1 MNSQPETQEQ
11 SLLTTRIRTALH
23 DARVRI
29 EALERSKNE
38 PIAIIGIGCRFP
50 GGADDPEK
58 FWKLLH
64 DGVDAIGEIPR
75 DRWDINKFYDPAQAM
90 PGKMYFR
97 HGAFLKQTDQFDPH
111 FFGIS
116 PREAMS
122 MDPQHRMLLEVSW
135 EALEHASI
143 APDSL
148 KCSKTGVFVGIGQN
162 DYSRLEMNCGDPAR
176 ITAYSGTGNLFCFAP
191 GRLSYILGLQGPNMA
206 VDTACSSSLVAV
218 HLACTSLRNGESDLS
233 LAGGSHLVISP
244 EISVF
249 LSMTRAVAPDG
260 RCKTFDASANGFARG
275 EGCGVVVLKR
285 LSDAIAAG
293 DNVLALIRGSAVNH
307 DGPGSGLT
315 VPNEQ
320 AQEQV
325 ICQALA
331 NARVEPGLI
340 RYVEAHGTGTSLGD
354 PIEVNAL
361 AAALCGKRATDRPLM
376 IGSVKTNVGHL
387 EAAAGIIGLI
397 KVVLA
402 MTHEE
407 IPPHLHFK
415 TPNPL
420 IAWDKLPVT
429 VPVKPVPWQ
438 KGEEARF
445 AGVSSFGMS
454 GVNAHV
460 VLEDF
465 REKANASIPRQNRA
479 PADTHCHLFTLSAK
493 TSEALRQLAGR
504 YASHLASHPGLAIE
518 EVCLTANKGRS
529 HFSCRLSAVVATA
542 RELEELLTAFH
553 LGRAAN
559 GLFTGQDV
567 YPSGTVTTF
576 GNRTAKN
583 ELEAL
588 ASAYVQD
595 KNIDWTQFY
604 RDTQA
609 RRIHLPPYL
618 FQRERYWIEQP
629 ETAQALIHPLC
640 GRRLQLPFSREI
652 RFESVF
658 SPDSPPYMNDHRIFG
673 EVIAP
678 AASHVSMVLSGVKE
692 SFGADSCLLEDVLF
706 SQAIILSEGTSRT
719 VQLLFT
725 PLGSETF
732 SFQLISSNRQE
743 GSDMADQAGD
753 GLWITHASGRVRLLK
768 DDEKIRTNKMEAIDT
783 IKDRL
788 PTNVTDT
795 DFYSELRA
803 AGFGLGP
810 SFQCGESFW
819 KREDEIL
826 CRMKSSRTLYHGGNY
841 QLYPGLLDTCFQLL
855 SNFWEVGVKELA
867 KGDALFVP
875 FSISS
880 LRFYGPPVQE
890 RQLWCRAGIK
900 KQGIATHQD
909 YRNELQLFDETGQV
923 FAEVSDF
930 RFMKANKKTLL
941 LSSAKEVDGWL
952 YETTWAKSKPIP
964 RQSPAGSLRWL
975 IFQGK
980 DALGVTITNL
990 LKKRGDQCISV
1001 LPGTRY
1007 ETTKA
1012 DSFSINPFQPEDFHR
1027 MLRETGPVHGI
1038 VHLWSMDITEQTDT
1052 LLGCGSTLLMVQALA
1067 KTGWT
1072 EFPRVWLVTRGVK
1085 RVDAVPT
1092 IPEIAQSPVWGLAGV
1107 IRLEHPEIR
1116 CVCIDLD
1123 PSITPSHP
1131 LQGADEA
1138 QALSELILS
1147 GAKEEQVAFRQHETY
1162 VPRLK
1167 RYRPQP
1173 LSERLLVHENATYLI
1188 TGGLG
1193 ALGLQTALRLADR
1206 GARHLVLI
1214 GRNNAS
1220 ELAQKTIYQLEQ
1232 KGVHVHLFKA
1242 DVSREDEMSG
1252 MLKRI
1257 ASDMPPLRGI
1267 IHAAGIIDDAV
1278 LIRQDMDK
1286 FTKVMEPKLKGAWNL
1301 HALTRDIIL
1310 DFFVCFSSTASL
1322 FGSPGQGNYAAA
1334 NAYMDALAHYRR
1346 SQGLPGLSINWG
1358 PWAEAGMAASLG
1370 KREQMRWGDYGMQTI
1385 ATEKGLDVLERL
1397 IAQNS
1402 TQVAVCPI
1410 NWPLFV
1416 EQFYRRQT
1424 PMFLEDFERTS
1435 ATKETPAEPQLPK
1448 NATQSPL
1455 IGKLQEASP
1464 AGRRTLLVNYV
1475 ATLVAAILKM
1485 KSADLIKPRQRL
1497 FDAGL
1502 DSLMAIELR
1511 NSLATGLG
1519 RTLRSTLIFDYP
1531 TIDALVDYLMEEL
1544 KLEDAALK
1552 NAHPKPTR
1560 EAGNVPLH
1568 EAPADLDALL
1578 SNIDRMSEGDVRKI
1592 IVNDKHAGEKRK
1604 DSI

>member
-1 MNSQPETQEQ
+1 MNNQPETQEQ
-11 SLLTTRIRTALH
+11 SLLTARIRAALH
-23 DARVRI
+23 DARIKI
-29 EALERSKNE
+29 ETLERAKNE
-38 PIAIIGIGCRFP
+38 PIAVIGIGCRFP

-58 FWKLLH
+58 FWRLLH
-64 DGVDAIGEIPR
+64 EGVDAIGEIPHN
-75 DRWDINKFYDPAQAM
+75 RWDINKFYDPAQAT

-97 HGAFLKQTDQFDPH
+97 HGAFLKHIDQFDPH

-143 APDSL
+143 APDGL
-148 KCSKTGVFVGIGQN
+148 KCSKTGVYVGIGQN
-162 DYSRLEMNCGDPAR
+162 DYARLEMHCGDPAR

-218 HLACTSLRNGESDLS
+218 HLACTSLRNGESDLA

-260 RCKTFDASANGFARG
+260 RCKTFDASANGFGRG
-275 EGCGVVVLKR
+275 EGCGMIVLKR

-331 NARVEPGLI
+331 NAGVEPGLI

-361 AAALCGKRATDRPLM
+361 AAALCGKRAPERPLM

-387 EAAAGIIGLI
+387 EAAAGITGLI

-429 VPVKPVPWQ
+429 VPTKPVPWQ

-465 REKANASIPRQNRA
+465 REKANASIPRHNGA
-479 PADTHCHLFTLSAK
+479 PADTHYHLFTLSAK
-493 TSEALRQLAGR
+493 TTEALRQLAGR
-504 YASHLASHPGLAIE
+504 YVSHLAAHPGLSLEDI
-518 EVCLTANKGRS
+518 CLTANKGRS
-529 HFSCRLSAVVATA
+529 HFGCRLSAVVATV

-559 GLFTGQDV
+559 GLFSGQDV
-567 YPSGTVTTF
+567 YPSGTITTF

-583 ELEAL
+583 DLESL
-588 ASAYVQD
+588 ARAYVQD

-609 RRIHLPPYL
+609 RRIHLPSYL
-618 FQRERYWIEQP
+618 FQRERCWVEEP
-629 ETAQALIHPLC
+629 EVAQALARPLC

-692 SFGADSCLLEDVLF
+692 AFGADACLLEDVLF
-706 SQAIILSEGTSRT
+706 SQAIILSEGISRT

-725 PLGSETF
+725 PLENGTF
-732 SFQLISSNRQE
+732 SFQLISANRQE
-743 GSDMADQAGD
+743 VSGGAVQTGD
-753 GLWITHASGRVRLLK
+753 GAWVLHASGRVRLLK
-768 DDEKIRTNKMEAIDT
+768 DDGKIRANKMETVDAI
-783 IKDRL
+783 KGRL

-795 DFYSELRA
+795 GFYSELNA

-810 SFQCGESFW
+810 SFQYGESFW

-826 CRMKSSRTLYHGGNY
+826 CRMKSSRTLRHGGNY

-867 KGDALFVP
+867 KGDDLFVP

-880 LRFYGPPVQE
+880 LRFYGPPVQG

-900 KQGIATHQD
+900 KQAGATLRD

-941 LSSAKEVDGWL
+941 ISSTKEVDGWL
-952 YETTWAKSKPIP
+952 YETVWTKSKSVP
-964 RQSPAGSLRWL
+964 RQSPKGSLRWL
-975 IFQGK
+975 VFQGS
-980 DALGVTITNL
+980 DAIGEALTNL
-990 LKKRGDQCISV
+990 LKKRGDQCITV
-1001 LPGTRY
+1001 LPGTKY
-1007 ETTKA
+1007 EATKA
-1012 DSFSINPFQPEDFHR
+1012 DTFSINPFQPEDFHR
-1027 MLRETGPVHGI
+1027 LLREAGTVHGI
-1038 VHLWSMDITEQTDT
+1038 IHLWSMDITGQTDT
-1052 LLGCGSTLLMVQALA
+1052 LPRCGSTLFLVQALA

-1072 EFPRVWLVTRGVK
+1072 EFPRVWLATRGVK

-1123 PSITPSHP
+1123 PSISPSRP
-1131 LQGADEA
+1131 LQEAGEA
-1138 QALSELILS
+1138 QALLELILS
-1147 GAKEEQVAFRQHETY
+1147 GTKEEQVAIRQNETY

-1173 LSERLLVHENATYLI
+1173 HSERLLVHEKATYLI

-1206 GARHLVLI
+1206 GAKNLVLV

-1220 ELAQKTIYQLEQ
+1220 ESAQKTIYQLEQ
-1232 KGVHVHLFKA
+1232 KGIHVHLCKA
-1242 DVSREDEMSG
+1242 DVSREDEISG
-1252 MLKRI
+1252 VLKKI
-1257 ASDMPPLRGI
+1257 ASEMPPLRGI

-1278 LIRQDMDK
+1278 IIRQDLDK
-1286 FTKVMEPKLKGAWNL
+1286 FTKVMAPKLKGAWNL
-1301 HALTRDIIL
+1301 HTLTRDITL

-1334 NAYMDALAHYRR
+1334 NAYLDALAHYRQ

-1358 PWAEAGMAASLG
+1358 PWADAGMAAGLG
-1370 KREQMRWGDYGMQTI
+1370 KREQMRWEDYGMQTI

-1402 TQVAVCPI
+1402 AQVAVCPI
-1410 NWPLFV
+1410 NWPLFI
-1416 EQFYRRQT
+1416 EQFYRRQA

-1435 ATKETPAEPQLPK
+1435 ATKETSTEPQLLK
-1448 NATQSPL
+1448 NATQSSI

-1464 AGRRTLLVNYV
+1464 SVRRTLLANYV
-1475 ATLVAAILKM
+1475 ATLVAGILKM
-1485 KSADLIKPRQRL
+1485 KSPDLIKPRQRL

-1544 KLEDAALK
+1544 KFEDPTVK
-1552 NAHPKPTR
+1552 TAHPKPPG
-1560 EAGNVPLH
+1560 EASSASLQ
-1568 EAPADLDALL
+1568 ETPADLDLDALL
-1578 SNIDRMSEGDVRKI
+1578 SNIDRMSDGDVRKM
-1592 IVNDKHAGEKRK
+1592 IVNDKHVG
-1604 DSI
+1604 

>member
-1 MNSQPETQEQ
+1 MNNQPETDVQ
-11 SLLTTRIRTALH
+11 LALTTRIRAALH
-23 DARVRI
+23 DARIKI
-29 EALERSKNE
+29 ETLERAKNE
-38 PIAIIGIGCRFP
+38 PIAVVGIGCRFP

-64 DGVDAIGEIPR
+64 EGVDAIGEIPR
-75 DRWDINKFYDPAQAM
+75 DRWDINKFYDTAPAT

-97 HGAFLKQTDQFDPH
+97 HGAFLKHIDQFDPH

-176 ITAYSGTGNLFCFAP
+176 ITAYSGTGNLLCFAP

-218 HLACTSLRNGESDLS
+218 HLACTSLRNGESDLA

-275 EGCGVVVLKR
+275 EGCGMVVLKR

-325 ICQALA
+325 IRQALA
-331 NARVEPGLI
+331 NAGVEPGLI

-361 AAALCGKRATDRPLM
+361 AAALCGKRALERPLM

-397 KVVLA
+397 KAVLA

-420 IAWDKLPVT
+420 IAWDKLPIT
-429 VPVKPVPWQ
+429 VPTKPVPWQ

-465 REKANASIPRQNRA
+465 REKANASIPRHIGA

-493 TSEALRQLAGR
+493 TTEALRQLAGR
-504 YASHLASHPGLAIE
+504 YASHLAAHPGLSVEDI
-518 EVCLTANKGRS
+518 CLTANKGRS

-553 LGRAAN
+553 HGRAAN
-559 GLFTGQDV
+559 GLFSGQDV
-567 YPSGTVTTF
+567 YPSGIITAF
-576 GNRTAKN
+576 GKRTAKS
-583 ELEAL
+583 ELESL
-588 ASAYVQD
+588 ARAYVQG
-595 KNIDWTQFY
+595 KNIDWAQFY
-604 RDTQA
+604 RDVRT
-609 RRIHLPPYL
+609 RRIHLPSYL
-618 FQRERYWIEQP
+618 FQRERYWVEEP
-629 ETAQALIHPLC
+629 EVTQALAHPLC

-678 AASHVSMVLSGVKE
+678 AASHVSMVLSGVKDA
-692 SFGADSCLLEDVLF
+692 FGADACQLEDVLF

-725 PLGSETF
+725 PLENETF
-732 SFQLISSNRQE
+732 SFQLISTNRQE
-743 GSDMADQAGD
+743 GADAAEQTGD
-753 GLWITHASGRVRLLK
+753 GSWITHASGRVRLLK
-768 DDEKIRTNKMEAIDT
+768 DKDGEKVCANKMESIDAI
-783 IKDRL
+783 KGRL
-788 PTNVTDT
+788 LTKVTDT
-795 DFYSELRA
+795 NFYSELNA

-810 SFQCGESFW
+810 SFQYGESFW

-826 CRMKSSRTLYHGGNY
+826 CRMKSSQTLRHGGDY

-855 SNFWEVGVKELA
+855 SNFWEVGVRALA
-867 KGDALFVP
+867 KGDDLFVP

-880 LRFYGPPVQE
+880 LRFYGTPVQGY
-890 RQLWCRAGIK
+890 QLWCRAGIK
-900 KQGIATHQD
+900 KQAGTTLRD

-941 LSSAKEVDGWL
+941 ISSAKEVDGWL
-952 YETTWAKSKPIP
+952 YETAWTKSNPLSC
-964 RQSPAGSLRWL
+964 QSPAGPLRWL

-980 DALGVTITNL
+980 DELGVAITRL

-1001 LPGTRY
+1001 LPGTKY
-1007 ETTKA
+1007 EA

-1027 MLRETGPVHGI
+1027 LLGETGMVHEI
-1038 VHLWSMDITEQTDT
+1038 VHLWSMDITEQKGT
-1052 LLGCGSTLLMVQALA
+1052 LLGCGSTLHLVQALA

-1072 EFPRVWLVTRGVK
+1072 EFPRVWLATRGVK

-1092 IPEIAQSPVWGLAGV
+1092 TPNVAQSPLWGLAGV

-1116 CVCIDLD
+1116 CVCVDLD
-1123 PSITPSHP
+1123 PSISPSRP
-1131 LQGADEA
+1131 LQGANEA

-1147 GAKEEQVAFRQHETY
+1147 GTTEEQVAIRQNETY

-1173 LSERLLVHENATYLI
+1173 HSERLLVHEKATYLI

-1193 ALGLQTALRLADR
+1193 ALGLQTAIRLADR

-1214 GRNNAS
+1214 GRNNPS
-1220 ELAQKTIYQLEQ
+1220 DSAQKTMYQLEQ
-1232 KGVHVHLFKA
+1232 KGVHVHLCKV
-1242 DVSREDEMSG
+1242 DVSREDEISAV
-1252 MLKRI
+1252 LKRI
-1257 ASDMPPLRGI
+1257 ASEMPSLRGI

-1278 LIRQDMDK
+1278 IIRQDMEK
-1286 FTKVMEPKLKGAWNL
+1286 FTKVMAPKLKGAWNL
-1301 HALTRDIIL
+1301 HTLTRDINL

-1334 NAYMDALAHYRR
+1334 NAYLDALAHYRH

-1358 PWAEAGMAASLG
+1358 PWAETGMAAGLG

-1385 ATEKGLDVLERL
+1385 TTEKGLDVLERL
-1397 IAQNS
+1397 IVQNS
-1402 TQVAVCPI
+1402 AQVAVCPI
-1410 NWPLFV
+1410 NWPLFI
-1416 EQFYRRQT
+1416 EQFYRHQT

-1435 ATKETPAEPQLPK
+1435 ATKETPADPQLPK
-1448 NATQSPL
+1448 NATQSPM
-1455 IGKLQEASP
+1455 IVKLQEASP
-1464 AGRRTLLVNYV
+1464 AGRRALLANYV
-1475 ATLVAAILKM
+1475 ATLVVGILKM

-1531 TIDALVDYLMEEL
+1531 TIDALVDYLLEEL
-1544 KLEDAALK
+1544 RFEDAALK
-1552 NAHPKPTR
+1552 TAHPKPAR
-1560 EAGNVPLH
+1560 EAGSAPLH
-1568 EAPADLDALL
+1568 EVPADIDLNALL
-1578 SNIDRMSEGDVRKI
+1578 SDIDRMSDGDLRKI
-1592 IVNDKHAGEKRK
+1592 IVNDKHSG
-1604 DSI
+1604 

>member
-1 MNSQPETQEQ
+1 MNNQPETQDQ
-11 SLLTTRIRTALH
+11 SLITTRIRAALH
-23 DARVRI
+23 DARIKI
-29 EALERSKNE
+29 ETLERSKNE
-38 PIAIIGIGCRFP
+38 PIAIIGVGCRFP

-64 DGVDAIGEIPR
+64 EGVDAIGEIPR
-75 DRWDINKFYDPAQAM
+75 DRWDIDKFYNAAQAT

-97 HGAFLKQTDQFDPH
+97 HGAFLKHIDQFDPH

-116 PREAMS
+116 PREAMG

-143 APDSL
+143 ALDGL
-148 KCSKTGVFVGIGQN
+148 KCSRTGVYVGIGQN
-162 DYSRLEMNCGDPAR
+162 DYARLEMNCGDPAR
-176 ITAYSGTGNLFCFAP
+176 ITAYSGTGNLLCFAP

-218 HLACTSLRNGESDLS
+218 HLACASLRNGESDLA

-275 EGCGVVVLKR
+275 EGCGMIVLKR

-293 DNVLALIRGSAVNH
+293 DNVLALIRGTAVNH

-320 AQEQV
+320 AQELV
-325 ICQALA
+325 IRQALA

-361 AAALCGKRATDRPLM
+361 AAALCAKRAPDRPLL

-420 IAWDKLPVT
+420 IAWDKLPIT

-445 AGVSSFGMS
+445 AGISSFGMS

-465 REKANASIPRQNRA
+465 REKAKASIPRQNKTS
-479 PADTHCHLFTLSAK
+479 ADTHYHLFTLSAK
-493 TSEALRQLAGR
+493 TTEALRQLSGR
-504 YASHLASHPGLAIE
+504 YASHLSVHPGLSLEDI
-518 EVCLTANKGRS
+518 CLTANKGRS
-529 HFSCRLSAVVATA
+529 HFSCRLSVVVATA
-542 RELEELLTAFH
+542 RELEEHLTAFH
-553 LGRAAN
+553 LGRTAN

-567 YPSGTVTTF
+567 YPTGTITAF
-576 GNRTAKN
+576 GNRTVRD
-583 ELEAL
+583 ELETL
-588 ASAYVQD
+588 ASTYVQD
-595 KNIDWTQFY
+595 RTIDWTQFY

-618 FQRERYWIEQP
+618 FQRERYWVEEP
-629 ETAQALIHPLC
+629 EVAQALAYPLC

-673 EVIAP
+673 KVIAP
-678 AASHVSMVLSGVKE
+678 AASHVSMVLSGVKDA
-692 SFGADSCLLEDVLF
+692 FGADSCLLEDVLF
-706 SQAIILSEGTSRT
+706 SQAIILSEGVSRT

-725 PLGSETF
+725 PLESETF

-743 GSDMADQAGD
+743 GTEAAGQAGD
-753 GLWITHASGRVRLLK
+753 GSWITHASGRVRLLK
-768 DDEKIRTNKMEAIDT
+768 DDEKIRTNKMEAIDA
-783 IKDRL
+783 IKGRL

-795 DFYSELRA
+795 DFYSELNA

-810 SFQCGESFW
+810 SFQYGESFW

-826 CRMKSSRTLYHGGNY
+826 CRMKSSRTLHHGADY

-867 KGDALFVP
+867 KGDDLFVP
-875 FSISS
+875 FSIASM
-880 LRFYGPPVQE
+880 RFYGPPVQG

-900 KQGIATHQD
+900 KQAGATHQGH
-909 YRNELQLFDETGQV
+909 RNELQLFDETGQI
-923 FAEVSDF
+923 FAVVSDF

-941 LSSAKEVDGWL
+941 ISSAKEVDGWL
-952 YETTWAKSKPIP
+952 YETAWTKCKPLP
-964 RQSPAGSLRWL
+964 SQSPTGSLRWL

-980 DALGVTITNL
+980 DWLGEKLTNL
-990 LKKRGDQCISV
+990 LKKRGDQCITV
-1001 LPGTRY
+1001 LPGTKY
-1007 ETTKA
+1007 EATSA
-1012 DSFSINPFQPEDFHR
+1012 DAFSINPFQPEDFHR
-1027 MLRETGPVHGI
+1027 LLREAGTVHGI
-1038 VHLWSMDITEQTDT
+1038 VHLWSLDIIEQTDP
-1052 LLGCGSTLLMVQALA
+1052 LLGCGSALHLVQALA

-1072 EFPRVWLVTRGVK
+1072 EFPRVWLATRGVK
-1085 RVDAVPT
+1085 RVDAVPS

-1116 CVCIDLD
+1116 CVCVDLD
-1123 PSITPSHP
+1123 PSISPSRTM
-1131 LQGADEA
+1131 QGADEA
-1138 QALSELILS
+1138 QALSELMLS
-1147 GAKEEQVAFRQHETY
+1147 GTKEEQAAFRRNETY

-1173 LSERLLVHENATYLI
+1173 HSERLLIHEKATYLI

-1193 ALGLQTALRLADR
+1193 ALGLQTALRLTDR
-1206 GARHLVLI
+1206 GARYLVLI
-1214 GRNNAS
+1214 GRSNAS
-1220 ELAQKTIYQLEQ
+1220 ELAQRTMYQLEQ
-1232 KGVHVHLFKA
+1232 KGVHVHPVKA
-1242 DVSREDEMSG
+1242 DVSREDEISAV
-1252 MLKRI
+1252 LKKI

-1278 LIRQDMDK
+1278 LIRQDMEK
-1286 FTKVMEPKLKGAWNL
+1286 FTKVMSPKLKGAWNL
-1301 HALTRDIIL
+1301 HALTRDITL

-1334 NAYMDALAHYRR
+1334 NAYLDALAHYRQA
-1346 SQGLPGLSINWG
+1346 QGLPGLSINWG

-1370 KREQMRWGDYGMQTI
+1370 EREQMRWGDYGMQTI
-1385 ATEKGLDVLERL
+1385 AAEKGLDVLERL
-1397 IAQNS
+1397 IARNS
-1402 TQVAVCPI
+1402 AQVAVCPI
-1410 NWPLFV
+1410 NWPLFI

-1424 PMFLEDFERTS
+1424 PLFLEDFERTS
-1435 ATKETPAEPQLPK
+1435 ATKETPVGQQLTK
-1448 NATQSPL
+1448 KTTQSSL

-1464 AGRRTLLVNYV
+1464 GSRRTLLANYV
-1475 ATLVAAILKM
+1475 ATLVAGILRM

-1519 RTLRSTLIFDYP
+1519 RTLRSTIIFDYP

-1544 KLEDAALK
+1544 KFEDAALK
-1552 NAHPKPTR
+1552 SAHPKPPP
-1560 EAGNVPLH
+1560 EEGKSPQS
-1568 EAPADLDALL
+1568 EAPADLDLDALL
-1578 SNIDRMSEGDVRKI
+1578 SNLDRMSEGDVRKI
-1592 IVNDKHAGEKRK
+1592 IVNDKHSGELLR
-1604 DSI
+1604 